1 MWATLPIYVQQLLI
15 TVLKV
20 TILLGFVG
28 LNFLILVWMERKIS
42 ARMQSRV
49 GPYNVGK
56 HGLLQLLADGV
67 KMLSKEDVR
76 PGSVDRWVWT
86 LAPVVTFFPAVMV
99 FLIIPIGPNIT
110 VGRDLNIG
118 LVYFAAISSFTLV
131 GIFMGGWGSN
141 NKYSL
146 LGAMRAAAQLLAYEI
161 PLILSV
167 LGVVLMAGT
176 LNLREI
182 VDAQR
187 SVWYFFPQILAF
199 IVFIIAGLAELSRAP
214 FDMAEAE
221 QELVAGYFT
230 EYSGIRWGLFLW
242 AEYTNMFT
250 ISALATIL
258 FLGGWHGPAFLP
270 PTLWFFVKSYAL
282 VLVMMWIR
290 WTFPRVRIDQLM
302 DLGWKFL
309 LPLSLLNIL
318 ITGIFI
324 VVMG

>member
-1 MWATLPIYVQQLLI
+1 MWETLSPVTQQLLI

-20 TILLGFVG
+20 TLLLGFVG
-28 LNFLILVWMERKIS
+28 LNFLVLVWMERKIS

-49 GPYNVGK
+49 GPYNVGR
-56 HGLLQLLADGV
+56 HGSLQLLADGV

-76 PGSVDRWVWT
+76 PATADRWVWW
-86 LAPVVTFFPAVMV
+86 LAPLVTFVPAVMV
-99 FLIIPIGPNIT
+99 FMIIPIGPEIT
-110 VGRDLNIG
+110 VGRDLNVG
-118 LVYFAAISSFTLV
+118 LVYLAAIGSFTLV
-131 GIFMGGWGSN
+131 GIFMAGWGSN

-146 LGAMRAAAQLLAYEI
+146 LGSMRAAAQLLAYEI
-161 PLILSV
+161 PLVLSV
-167 LGVVLMAGT
+167 LGVAMLAGS
-176 LNLREI
+176 LNFREI
-182 VDAQR
+182 VDQQQN
-187 SVWYFFPQILAF
+187 VWYVFPQILAF
-199 IVFIIAGLAELSRAP
+199 IVFMIAGLAELSRAP

-250 ISALATIL
+250 VSAVATLL

-270 PTLWFFVKSYAL
+270 PAFWFFIKSYAL

-290 WTFPRVRIDQLM
+290 WTLPRVRIDQLM

-309 LPLSLLNIL
+309 LPLSLLNML
-318 ITGIFI
+318 ITGIF
-324 VVMG
+324 VVTMG

>member
-1 MWATLPIYVQQLLI
+1 MWETLPPIVQQLLI

-20 TILLGFVG
+20 TVLLGFVG
-28 LNFLILVWMERKIS
+28 VNFLFLVWMERKIS
-42 ARMQSRV
+42 ARMQHRV
-49 GPYNVGK
+49 GPYSVGK
-56 HGLLQLLADGV
+56 HGSLQLLADGV

-76 PGSVDRWVWT
+76 PGTADRWIWT
-86 LAPVVTFFPAVMV
+86 LAPLVTFFPAVM
-99 FLIIPIGPNIT
+99 LYMTIPISPNLT
-110 VGRDLNIG
+110 VGNDLNIG
-118 LVYFAAISSFTLV
+118 LVYLAAISSFTLV
-131 GIFMGGWGSN
+131 GIFMAGWGSN

-146 LGAMRAAAQLLAYEI
+146 LGSMRAAAQLLAYEI
-161 PLILSV
+161 PLIVSV
-167 LGVVLMAGT
+167 LGVVMLAGS

-182 VDAQR
+182 VDAQKNI
-187 SVWYFFPQILAF
+187 WYLFPQVLGF
-199 IVFIIAGLAELSRAP
+199 IVFFIAGLAELNRAP

-250 ISALATIL
+250 ISALATLL

-270 PTLWFFVKSYAL
+270 PAVWFLIKAYCL
-282 VLVMMWIR
+282 VFVMMWIR
-290 WTFPRVRIDQLM
+290 WTLPRVRIDQLM

-309 LPLSLLNIL
+309 LPVSLLNML
-318 ITGIFI
+318 ITGIF